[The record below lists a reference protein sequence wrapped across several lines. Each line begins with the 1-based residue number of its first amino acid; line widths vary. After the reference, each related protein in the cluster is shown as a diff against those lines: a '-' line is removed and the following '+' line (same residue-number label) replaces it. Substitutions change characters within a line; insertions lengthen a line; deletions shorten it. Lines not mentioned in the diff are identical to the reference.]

1 MEKLFLL
8 ASFLP
13 EVRVRLEGKPAL
25 DTAWL
30 WMLVLGEQGVCSN
43 SYRVCCVLCVVDATT
58 NLLKYIF
65 LYQWLITCGVYS
77 DRFGS

>member
-25 DTAWL
+25 ALLGHGCWYWESRVFVPTAT
-30 WMLVLGEQGVCSN
+30 GFAVCF
-43 SYRVCCVLCVVDATT
+43 V
-58 NLLKYIF
+58 
-65 LYQWLITCGVYS
+65 W
-77 DRFGS
+77 